1 MRRPLTATQ
10 RAAVTETIAKVNR
23 EGRNV
28 RRGPRTWSGAYA
40 RTDAAD
46 LHAQLVKARGKPKTW
61 GRLREAWVLEEL
73 ALRKT
78 RRVQVTRAITKPV
91 NKTGI
96 VPAVDLEFKLSKSI
110 TDLLKDL
117 SRARQGEK
125 AEGFDLAGYLSKLGT
140 EKQKDGE
147 RT

>member
-61 GRLREAWVLEEL
+61 GRLREAWLLEEL
-73 ALRKT
+73 SLRKT
-78 RRVQVTRAITKPV
+78 RRLQVTRAIKRPV
-91 NKTGI
+91 SKAGI

-117 SRARQGEK
+117 NKMRQVKEP
-125 AEGFDLAGYLSKLGT
+125 EGFDLAAYLSKPGT